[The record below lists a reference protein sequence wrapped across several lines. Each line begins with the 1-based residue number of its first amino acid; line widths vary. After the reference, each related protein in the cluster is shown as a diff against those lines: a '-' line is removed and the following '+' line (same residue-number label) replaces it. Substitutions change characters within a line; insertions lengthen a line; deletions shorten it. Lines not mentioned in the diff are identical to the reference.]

1 MPEEVAIRVKA
12 GAHDRRD
19 TPVTVEVDE
28 SVPVAGLAP
37 EVKGRPGRKGEHI
50 LPAQRDGR
58 AVTFVLPR
66 LKPGREIVLRPV
78 AEVPRWLVKKSE
90 TSLQESDEA
99 LAVTIGGKPF
109 SEYRCGAEVAKP
121 FLWPLAGPGET
132 RMTRSWPMEEKEGDS
147 DDHVH
152 HKGLWVAHGDVNGTD
167 LWGEGRKSGRIVH
180 REFTKKASGPVYAEL
195 ASTNVWQ
202 SRPGKPLCE
211 EDRTI
216 RVMRLGDDAR
226 LVDLTVRLRATEGDL
241 TFGDTK
247 EGGICAVRVACSME
261 RAGRIENSFGAVGE
275 PECWGRASQWVD
287 YSGKAGGRHRGVA
300 ILDHP
305 MNLRHPTRWH
315 VRGYGLFAANPFALG
330 AYKKGLD
337 RDGSYTVP
345 AGGELLFRYRVV
357 LHKGDAAGGRVR
369 ERFLDWI
376 APPVTAVVDE

>member
-1 MPEEVAIRVKA
+1 MSQVFFVRVKA

-19 TPVTVEVDE
+19 APVTVEIDE
-28 SVPVAGLAP
+28 SVPIAGLAP
-37 EVKGRPGRKGEHI
+37 EAKGRPGRKGEHI
-50 LPAQRDGR
+50 IPAQRDGR

-66 LKPGREIVLRPV
+66 LKPGREIVLTPV
-78 AEVPRWLVKKSE
+78 AEVPRWLVKKSQAALE
-90 TSLQESDEA
+90 EGEGGEGGNKA
-99 LAVTIGGKPF
+99 LAITIGSKPF
-109 SEYRCGAEVAKP
+109 AEYRHGPEAAKP

-132 RMTRSWPMEEKEGDS
+132 RMTRSWPMEEKKGDS

-152 HKGLWVAHGDVNGTD
+152 HKGLWVAHGDVNGSD
-167 LWGEGRKSGRIVH
+167 LWGEGRKCGRIVH
-180 REFTKKASGPVYAEL
+180 RELTKKISGPVYAEF

-202 SRPGKPLCE
+202 SRRGKPLCE

-216 RVMRLGDDAR
+216 RAMRLGDDAR

-261 RAGRIENSFGAVGE
+261 RAGRIENSYGAVGE
-275 PECWGRASQWVD
+275 PECWGRASHWVD
-287 YSGKAGGRHRGVA
+287 YSGRAGGRHRGVA

-305 MNLRHPTRWH
+305 CNLRHPTRWH

-345 AGGELLFRYRVV
+345 AGGELLFRY
-357 LHKGDAAGGRVR
+357 
-369 ERFLDWI
+369 
-376 APPVTAVVDE
+376 